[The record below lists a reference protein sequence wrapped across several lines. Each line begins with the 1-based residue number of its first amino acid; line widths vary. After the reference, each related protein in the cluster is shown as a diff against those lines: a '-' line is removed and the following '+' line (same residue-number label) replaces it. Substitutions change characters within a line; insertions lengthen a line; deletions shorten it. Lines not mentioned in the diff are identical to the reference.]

1 MEMGTG
7 THLKI
12 TRMTTILLCHQLR
25 TSPLTAPSDSRDREG
40 LVRQLNKVC
49 LFALERIFETFI
61 RSYLKKISRK
71 RGVKLSLHAFVPFL
85 RIPFMKNGIVPQKLL
100 FNSLI

>member
-1 MEMGTG
+1 
-7 THLKI
+7 
-12 TRMTTILLCHQLR
+12 MTTILLCHQLR
-25 TSPLTAPSDSRDREG
+25 TSPLTAPLGSRDREG